1 MSAADVAEAARLSRQ
16 ALEAARADPEVMWQA
31 AYPLFYFTGE
41 AAMAE
46 AVLDR
51 ALALN
56 PNAAHAWLVRGCIH
70 ALLNRPEAAIEALE
84 RAQRLS
90 PFDPLGHLNA
100 WGFAIADIAA
110 GRFEQALGW
119 ADRALHD
126 QPRFIIA
133 IRAKI
138 VANAR
143 LGRLDEAR
151 ADLARMLALYPG
163 LTIAT
168 FRTSAASFDS
178 EFVERYITGLRL
190 AVLPEGE
197 AS

>member
-1 MSAADVAEAARLSRQ
+1 LAAADVAEAARLSRQ

-100 WGFAIADIAA
+100 WGFAIAHIAA
-110 GRFEQALGW
+110 GRFEQAIEW

-126 QPRFIIA
+126 QPRLVTA

-138 VANAR
+138 VANAH

-163 LTIAT
+163 LTIGT
-168 FRTSAASFDS
+168 FRTSAASFNS
-178 EFVERYITGLRL
+178 EFVELYVTGMRL
-190 AVLPEGE
+190 AGLPEE
-197 AS
+197 